1 MNISKCL
8 LKGYLTLARLCELAA
23 EKGYR
28 GASRLA
34 EKGDCG
40 HVSKTLDA
48 LAKSELAHA
57 GMVEKALSAIDSGE
71 IHEQ

>member
-8 LKGYLTLARLCELAA
+8 LKCYLTTARLGELAA
-23 EKGYR
+23 EKGYK

-34 EKGDCG
+34 EKGGCG

-57 GMVEKALSAIDSGE
+57 GMVEKALSAIGSGE
-71 IHEQ
+71 IHE

>member
-8 LKGYLTLARLCELAA
+8 LKGYLTLARLGELAA

>member
-8 LKGYLTLARLCELAA
+8 LKRYLTVARLGELAA
-23 EKGYR
+23 EKGYK

-57 GMVEKALSAIDSGE
+57 DMVEKALSAIDNGE
-71 IHEQ
+71 IHE